1 MPIIMKNLVTTL
13 FCCLMVTVAI
23 AQEPYKF
30 NTQIDLETTSVI
42 SQGATGTCWSFS
54 TSSFLESEIM
64 RITGKT
70 IDLSEMYTVRNT
82 YPTKAYNYVMRQ
94 GKAQFSEGGLAH
106 DVINSVQKYGL
117 APLEVYTG
125 LEEGAAR
132 HNHAEMVAVLS
143 AMLNTY
149 IDNPGR
155 SLSPKWREA
164 VNAVLDVY
172 IGSNPKEF
180 TYQGKQYTP
189 MSFLAMTGIK
199 ADDYISVTSFT
210 QAPFYSSFILNIPD
224 NFSNGSFYNV
234 PLDDFIQVI
243 DSALERG
250 YTVELDCDVS
260 ERSFSSKDGVAVI
273 PKDPVNVKKALAG
286 IYPERNIDQE
296 YRQQEFENYTTTDD
310 HLMHITGTLTDQ
322 NGTKYYKVKNSWG
335 TDESRNANGGY
346 VYFSEA
352 YMRLK
357 AISVM
362 IHKDALPKKVA
373 NQLGM

>member
-1 MPIIMKNLVTTL
+1 MKNLFFTL
-13 FCCLMVTVAI
+13 FCCLTFSFVN
-23 AQEPYKF
+23 AQESYQF

-82 YPTKAYNYVMRQ
+82 YPIKADNYVMRQ

-106 DVINSVQKYGL
+106 DVINSVKKYGL
-117 APLEVYTG
+117 VPLEVYTG
-125 LEEGAAR
+125 LEEGAAK

-143 AMLNTY
+143 AMLDTY

-155 SLSPKWREA
+155 SLSPKWRDA
-164 VNAVLDVY
+164 VSAVLDVY
-172 IGSNPKEF
+172 IGSNPEQF
-180 TYQGKQYTP
+180 TYDGKQYTP
-189 MSFLAMTGIK
+189 QSFLTMTGINPTEYVNI
-199 ADDYISVTSFT
+199 ASFT

-234 PLDDFIQVI
+234 PLNDFIQVI
-243 DSALERG
+243 DSALEDG
-250 YTVELDCDVS
+250 YTVGLDCDVS

-273 PKDPVNVKKALAG
+273 PKDPLNVKKALSG
-286 IYPERNIDQE
+286 IYPERIINQE
-296 YRQQEFENYTTTDD
+296 YRQQQFENYATTDD

-335 TDESRNANGGY
+335 TDEKRNANGGY
-346 VYFSEA
+346 VYFSES

-362 IHKDALPKKVA
+362 IHKDALSKQVA
-373 NQLGM
+373 NQLGL

>member
-1 MPIIMKNLVTTL
+1 MMKNLITTL
-13 FCCLMVTVAI
+13 VCYLIVTI
-23 AQEPYKF
+23 ALGQEPYKF

-82 YPTKAYNYVMRQ
+82 YPIKADNYVMRQ

-149 IDNPGR
+149 IENPGR

-189 MSFLAMTGIK
+189 MSFLKMTGINP
-199 ADDYISVTSFT
+199 ADYVSITSFT

-243 DSALERG
+243 DQALESG

-273 PKDPVNVKKALAG
+273 PQDPVNTVKALTG
-286 IYPERNIDQE
+286 IYPERNIDQK

-310 HLMHITGTLTDQ
+310 HLMHITGSLTDQ

-346 VYFSEA
+346 VYFSES

-357 AISVM
+357 AISIM
-362 IHKDALPKKVA
+362 IHKGALPKKVA